1 MTYTLHQSDS
11 RPKIILHA
19 GSDDEMLR
27 VTADGFYVRGVKVP
41 VDENEALTVYNAFC
55 AWMTWAALNNK
66 Y

>member
-1 MTYTLHQSDS
+1 VGV
-11 RPKIILHA
+11 ILHA

-41 VDENEALTVYNAFC
+41 VDENEALTVYNAFR

>member
-1 MTYTLHQSDS
+1 MTYKFRNEDS
-11 RPKIILHA
+11 KPKIILHA

-41 VDENEALTVYNAFC
+41 VDEDEALTVYNAFR

>member
-1 MTYTLHQSDS
+1 MTYTLQQSDS
-11 RPKIILHA
+11 KPKIILHA
-19 GSDDEMLR
+19 GSADEMLR

-41 VDENEALTVYNAFC
+41 VDENEALVVYNAFR

>member
-1 MTYTLHQSDS
+1 MTYLIQQPESN
-11 RPKIILHA
+11 PKITLNA
-19 GSDDEMLR
+19 GINDEMLR

-41 VDENEALTVYNAFC
+41 VDDNEALAVYNAFR